1 MFKHIILA
9 LGLTFALHIRAQQTV
24 KCITDEYAEQAK
36 QTNPDLVQVERTGF
50 ELASSATTA
59 PLQKAVTIRYIPVV
73 FHIIHKN
80 GLENISQAQIMDQI
94 RILNEDFRKK
104 AGTNGGKSTYSVAA
118 DMEFE
123 FRLAQYDP
131 NGNKHDGINRIYS
144 TLTDNAN
151 NAVKTLSYWN
161 SEKYLNVW
169 VVNTI
174 AAISGTSGIV
184 LGYAQF
190 PFQRGSQPTTDGIVI
205 RADQIGML
213 GIADKSQAGRT
224 LTHEV
229 GHWIGLYHTFQGG
242 CSGSGD
248 GVSDT
253 PPCASASSGCNKTR
267 NSCNNDNPNQRD
279 MIENYMDYS
288 DGNCLEL
295 FTQGQ
300 KAFAY
305 TQMQL
310 YRSLI
315 YANNVTYAGI
325 DANGNYL
332 TPPATAFIAP
342 IVFNFEN
349 GDPLLNR
356 GFTYNNFNN
365 PSYGWRYTK
374 LAGYNSTASLYIPNF
389 SNPGAVF
396 NTRDGFQ
403 TPEIDLFNLNSP
415 FIEFYYAWAQ
425 KTFTNFDSLIVL
437 VSSDFGMTEERIF
450 AERGPELATVSPINA
465 DFIPTQSQWR
475 KVSISVWKMHRR
487 RNVRFRFEFVNRQG
501 NNVFVD
507 QISISDGS
515 TGLNDELKKEIN
527 FNIQPN
533 PMNEEAFISFELK
546 EKKTVKISITD
557 VVGRETEWL
566 TNQELPSGLNKLPL
580 YKGNLKP
587 GIYYLRFEAGEQRF
601 THKILIN

>member
-1 MFKHIILA
+1 MLKRCIIFLSLA
-9 LGLTFALHIRAQQTV
+9 FAFQTQAQDT
-24 KCITDEYAEQAK
+24 KCVTDYYFNLSK
-36 QTNPDLVQVERTGF
+36 KIYPDLEKLEKQATEIG
-50 ELASSATTA
+50 LQASQQ
-59 PLQKAVTIRYIPVV
+59 PLQKTGTIRYIPVV
-73 FHIIHKN
+73 FHVIHKN
-80 GLENISQAQIMDQI
+80 GLENISQAQIMNQI
-94 RILNEDFRKK
+94 RILNEDFRRKP
-104 AGTNGGKSTYSVAA
+104 GTNGGKSTNSVAA

-131 NGNKHDGINRIYS
+131 NGNKHDGINRIFS
-144 TLTDNAN
+144 NQTDNAN
-151 NAVKTLSYWN
+151 NAVKALSYWN

-174 AAISGTSGIV
+174 ASISGTSGIV

-190 PFQRGSQPTTDGIVI
+190 PFQRNSQPTTDGIVV

-213 GIADKSQAGRT
+213 GTADKSQAGRT
-224 LTHEV
+224 LTHEI
-229 GHWIGLYHTFQGG
+229 GHWMGLFHTFQGG

-253 PPCASASSGCNKTR
+253 PPCASASSGCDKTR
-267 NSCNNDNPNQRD
+267 NSCNNDNPNLRD

-300 KAFAY
+300 KSFAY
-305 TQMQL
+305 TQMQQ

-315 YANNVTYAGI
+315 YANDVTYAGI

-332 TPPATAFIAP
+332 TPPATTFIAP
-342 IVFNFEN
+342 IAFDFEN
-349 GDPLLNR
+349 GDPLLSK

-365 PSYGWRYTK
+365 PSFGWRYTK
-374 LAGYNSTASLYIPNF
+374 LAGYSSTASLYIPNF

-403 TPEIDLFNLNSP
+403 TPEIDLLNLNSP
-415 FIEFYYAWAQ
+415 FIEFYYAWVQ

-437 VSSDFGMTEERIF
+437 VSSDFGMTEERVF
-450 AERGPELATVSPINA
+450 AERGPELATANPINT
-465 DFIPTQSQWR
+465 DFIPSQTQWK
-475 KVSISVWKMHRR
+475 KVSISVWKMHRK

-515 TGLNDELKKEIN
+515 TGLHNALKNEIN
-527 FNIQPN
+527 FSLQPN
-533 PMNEEAFISFELK
+533 PMNENAFITFDLN
-546 EKKTVKISITD
+546 EKKNIHITLTD
-557 VVGRETEWL
+557 VVGREVKTIEKSML
-566 TNQELPSGLNKLPL
+566 SAGFNQVELHKGGLKS
-580 YKGNLKP
+580 
-587 GIYYLRFEAGEQRF
+587 GIYYLRFEAGQQRF

>member
-1 MFKHIILA
+1 MLKRYILF
-9 LGLTFALHIRAQQTV
+9 LGLAFAFQTRAQDT
-24 KCITDEYAEQAK
+24 KCITDYYLNLSKKIYPELEKLEKQANEIGL
-36 QTNPDLVQVERTGF
+36 Q
-50 ELASSATTA
+50 ASQQ
-59 PLQKAVTIRYIPVV
+59 PMQKAGTIRYIPVV

-94 RILNEDFRKK
+94 RIINEDFRRKP
-104 AGTNGGKSTYSVAA
+104 GTNGGKNTYSVAA

-131 NGNKHDGINRIYS
+131 NGNKHDGINRIFS
-144 TLTDNAN
+144 NQTDNAN
-151 NAVKTLSYWN
+151 NAVKALSYWN
-161 SEKYLNVW
+161 SEKYLNIW

-174 AAISGTSGIV
+174 APISGSSGIV

-190 PFQRGSQPTTDGIVI
+190 PFQRSSQPTTDGIVV

-213 GIADKSQAGRT
+213 GIGDKSQAGRT
-224 LTHEV
+224 LTHEI
-229 GHWIGLYHTFQGG
+229 GHWIGLFHTFQGG
-242 CSGSGD
+242 CTGNGD
-248 GVSDT
+248 GVGDT
-253 PPCASASSGCNKTR
+253 PPCASASSGCDKTR
-267 NSCNNDNPNQRD
+267 NSCNNDLPNQRD
-279 MIENYMDYS
+279 MVENYMDYS

-300 KAFAY
+300 KSYAY
-305 TQMQL
+305 TQMQQ
-310 YRSLI
+310 YRSFI
-315 YANNVTYAGI
+315 YANNVSYAGI

-332 TPPATAFIAP
+332 TPPATTFIAP
-342 IVFNFEN
+342 IAFDFES
-349 GDPLLNR
+349 GDPLLSK
-356 GFTYNNFNN
+356 GFIYNNFNN
-365 PSYGWRYTK
+365 PSFGWRYTK
-374 LAGYNSTASLYIPNF
+374 LAGYNSNSSLYLPNF

-403 TPEIDLFNLNSP
+403 TPEIDLLNLNSP

-450 AERGPELATVSPINA
+450 GERGPELATANPINS
-465 DFIPTQSQWR
+465 DFIPTQTQWR
-475 KVSISVWKMHRR
+475 KVSISVWKMHRK

-515 TGLNDELKKEIN
+515 TGLNDALKNEIN
-527 FNIQPN
+527 FSLQPN
-533 PMNEEAFISFELK
+533 PMSENALITFDLK
-546 EKKTVKISITD
+546 EKKNIQITLTD
-557 VVGRETEWL
+557 VVGREVKKVENSTL
-566 TNQELPSGLNKLPL
+566 PAGLNQVELHKSGLKS
-580 YKGNLKP
+580 
-587 GIYYLRFEAGEQRF
+587 GIYYLRFEAGQQRF